1 MNKFLVKHMVDHL
14 LKNSQNKS
22 EDYINQLHE
31 LNTDFNNVQ
40 ERYFNECFE
49 LQKTV
54 DLQDKAKY
62 EMSCKAFE
70 EIQERYRAY
79 PGSFN
84 YKQSI
89 FYLEFLGVYG
99 FSRTLKNIFL
109 Y

>member
-1 MNKFLVKHMVDHL
+1 MVDHL

-49 LQKTV
+49 LQKAV

-70 EIQERYRAY
+70 EIPERYRARRCSPKLAWATLGRIFIY
-79 PGSFN
+79 P
-84 YKQSI
+84 
-89 FYLEFLGVYG
+89 
-99 FSRTLKNIFL
+99 
-109 Y
+109 